1 MRLAERHERGAG
13 AEVGVHETTE
23 GACGGVLDACIV
35 GAVAKS
41 GNVCSERVSK
51 HSYRRDHKTVE
62 RKRSKRDEPR

>member
-35 GAVAKS
+35 GTVAKS
-41 GNVCSERVSK
+41 GNVCSE
-51 HSYRRDHKTVE
+51 TVE